1 MGEGVTGRSEAFFA
15 LAFACCR
22 CGASPPAIGTVE
34 RGRIAAGRG
43 ATCAPPISTVE
54 RRRVAAGR
62 GSTCTASIRPV
73 EPGLLSGSYGVDR
86 KADGDHSQ
94 N

>member
-1 MGEGVTGRSEAFFA
+1 MGVANASAFA
-15 LAFACCR
+15 LAFACYR

-43 ATCAPPISTVE
+43 ATCAPPIGTVE

-62 GSTCTASIRPV
+62 GSTCAPSIRPV
-73 EPGLLSGSYGVDR
+73 EPGLLPGSYLVDH
-86 KADGDHSQ
+86 KTDGDHSQ